1 MKNILVSGSLAYD
14 HLYRYPGVFQDELVP
29 DAKGPLSVAFNVTG
43 KTIQFGGCAGNI
55 AYSGMLLKEPMIM
68 LGIAGHDFGDYKIW
82 LEKHGIATNHVIF
95 EKASFTAVA
104 TVATDKKGQ
113 QITFFFEG
121 ASAASSKYRHN
132 VREVIAANA
141 NELIFAHIAPNHRD
155 FIMSSIDSCL
165 ESKVPFF
172 FDPGQ
177 TLPLFKPAE
186 LIHTV
191 NHAVGL
197 FLNEYELELLQ
208 KYTGLPLPEILRL
221 TPLVIVTLG
230 EKGSRI
236 YWNEKEI
243 PIAPLI
249 SKNLV
254 DPTGCGDAYRAGFLV
269 AIKKHF
275 PKLTP
280 KILEDAGKSA
290 TRLATACLQALGTQN
305 HSL

>member
-1 MKNILVSGSLAYD
+1 MLN
-14 HLYRYPGVFQDELVP
+14 
-29 DAKGPLSVAFNVTG
+29 AKGPLSVAFNVTG
-43 KTIQFGGCAGNI
+43 KTVQFGGCAGNI
-55 AYSGMLLKEPMIM
+55 AYNGILLGESMLMM
-68 LGIAGHDFGDYKIW
+68 GIAGHDFGGYKIW
-82 LEKHGIATNHVIF
+82 LEKHGISTSRVIIE
-95 EKASFTAVA
+95 EKSYTSVA

-121 ASAASSKYRHN
+121 AAVASSHYRHRI
-132 VREVIAANA
+132 REIILEEAKDV
-141 NELIFAHIAPNHRD
+141 IFAHIAPNHRD

-191 NHAVGL
+191 NHAIGL
-197 FLNEYELELLQ
+197 FLNEYELALLQ

-221 TPLVIVTLG
+221 TPLVVVTLG

-243 PIAPLI
+243 PIAPLV
-249 SKNLV
+249 SKHPV

-280 KILEDAGKSA
+280 EILKDAGKSA